1 MLLAAGCAASQS
13 PAAGSSQRP
22 SAAAVPTQLSG
33 AEIRAQAD
41 RYLAIAR
48 PANHRLEVE
57 VDGYRERER
66 NDLAA
71 AQRYLRAQAATE
83 RHFDAQLLQ
92 IRFPALIAATAR
104 AMVRA
109 NQTRIALTERQA
121 QAASL
126 ASLRSLDRRHQ
137 AADAAVETWVRQIRV
152 LLGLPPP
159 STS

>member
-33 AEIRAQAD
+33 AEIRAQAH

-83 RHFDAQLLQ
+83 R
-92 IRFPALIAATAR
+92 
-104 AMVRA
+104 
-109 NQTRIALTERQA
+109 QA

-137 AADAAVETWVRQIRV
+137 AADAAVETWVRQMRG